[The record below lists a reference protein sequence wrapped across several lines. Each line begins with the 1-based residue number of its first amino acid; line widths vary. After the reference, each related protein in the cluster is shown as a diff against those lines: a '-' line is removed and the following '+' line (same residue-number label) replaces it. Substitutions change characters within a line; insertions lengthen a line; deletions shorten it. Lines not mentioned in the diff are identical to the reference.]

1 MILGGF
7 YFILKKKLISNYQIF
22 FDLRDKYPEHCQLLS
37 TIMKF
42 YFDNKESFKET
53 TYLDGIFNENDVR
66 FIFESLNLPLTISKI
81 IPTTLRS
88 KSYTIVELI
97 F

>member
-1 MILGGF
+1 MLNE
-7 YFILKKKLISNYQIF
+7 KLISNYQIF
-22 FDLRDKYPEHCQLLS
+22 FDLRDKYPEHCQLIS

-42 YFDNKESFKET
+42 YFDNKESFKKT
-53 TYLDGIFNENDVR
+53 TYLDGIFDESDVR
-66 FIFESLNLPLTISKI
+66 FIFEKLNFHLTISKI

-88 KSYTIVELI
+88 KPHTIVELI